1 MLVAG
6 LLNAKLADYG
16 ASKEQALEVVPKFS
30 QLAGTCSYMC
40 PHAAHTRERTT
51 ASDVYALGLVQ
62 LQVIF
67 WQPDVV
73 KTKQAAHKI
82 RNGEDFL
89 NFVDPLMPGDKPVG
103 VLEEV
108 LALALACCDFHPHL
122 RPAVGSSAEQAP

>member
-1 MLVAG
+1 MSL
-6 LLNAKLADYG
+6 
-16 ASKEQALEVVPKFS
+16 
-30 QLAGTCSYMC
+30 LAGTRTYLC
-40 PHAAHTRERTT
+40 PHAATSQVRTT

-67 WQPDVV
+67 GQPDVV

-82 RNGEDFL
+82 RSGENFL

-122 RPAVGSSAEQAP
+122 RPAVGCSAEQAP